1 MRSKLLIST
10 SNELVR
16 ISPTNIVYISSDG
29 NYSALMQVDGESR
42 MLSYQLGQ
50 LEKIFGEQL
59 GKESEIFIRIGKGII
74 INRSYIYY
82 YQCTKTKID
91 TLRCCHIP
99 LCGNS
104 VKRSIK
110 TIKRICRKGDERMSE
125 YKEIRD
131 DQIRVIRGE
140 NPKKTLSRKQ
150 WMIILSVLIILLV
163 GLIIWAVANHKQNK
177 IQQLQEPEPALFEP
191 VEEPEPMPLQWLG
204 NTPDSATIG
213 YTEIKDTVI
222 NDIPIRIYIPHNAEL
237 SLHIGRMNQKDTTV
251 IYAAQAADV
260 RADNGGI
267 VGAFVLKGE
276 PKAWG
281 LSKKGYCASINGQVT
296 IGVADNSPL
305 FEQATEEGGY
315 FFRQY
320 PLVSNGEIVENELKG
335 KSIRRGICERQ
346 GEIFMVE
353 TGTTESFHD
362 FSQALVDLHV
372 NQAVYLVGS
381 SAYGWAVD
389 KAGIIHEFGDDNYY
403 TGRRKMPKNTS
414 YIVWRRK

>member
-1 MRSKLLIST
+1 
-10 SNELVR
+10 
-16 ISPTNIVYISSDG
+16 
-29 NYSALMQVDGESR
+29 
-42 MLSYQLGQ
+42 
-50 LEKIFGEQL
+50 
-59 GKESEIFIRIGKGII
+59 
-74 INRSYIYY
+74 
-82 YQCTKTKID
+82 
-91 TLRCCHIP
+91 
-99 LCGNS
+99 
-104 VKRSIK
+104 
-110 TIKRICRKGDERMSE
+110 MSE

-131 DQIRVIRGE
+131 DQIRVINSE
-140 NPKKTLSRKQ
+140 NLKKKPSRTQ
-150 WMIILSVLIILLV
+150 WIIIISVLTLLFVGIII
-163 GLIIWAVANHKQNK
+163 GAFSHYKKNK

-191 VEEPEPMPLQWLG
+191 IEEPEPVPIQWLG
-204 NTPDSATIG
+204 NAPDSSALG
-213 YTEIKDTVI
+213 YTEIQDTLI
-222 NDIPIRIYIPHNAEL
+222 NDIPIRIYIPHNADL
-237 SLHIGRMNQKDTTV
+237 SLHIGRMNRKDTTV
-251 IYAAQAADV
+251 IFAAQAADV

-281 LSKKGYCASINGQVT
+281 LSKKGYCASINGQIT
-296 IGVADNSPL
+296 IGMADNSPL

-353 TGTTESFHD
+353 TGTPESFHD
-362 FSQALVDLHV
+362 FSQALVDLKV

-389 KAGIIHEFGDDNYY
+389 QTGTTHEFGDDNYY